1 VLGADLTAA
10 ADAGVVRADL
20 AAADDAGVLG
30 AELAVADDTAAGG
43 DAVLP
48 AAPVSKAVVD
58 GLFDADATAMMTK
71 SAPNAMSP
79 ESTLC
84 RAGQGLRF
92 CPFGVCGGRTGCCCH
107 GGG

>member
-1 VLGADLTAA
+1 
-10 ADAGVVRADL
+10 
-20 AAADDAGVLG
+20 VLG
-30 AELAVADDTAAGG
+30 AELAAADDTAADG
-43 DAVLP
+43 DVELP
-48 AAPVSKAVVD
+48 AAPVSEAVVD
-58 GLFDADATAMMTK
+58 GLFDADATAKMTT

-92 CPFGVCGGRTGCCCH
+92 RPFGACGGITDCCCH